1 MGTFLQLVSGI
12 YLIAV
17 WTFFDIAVSEVPPSM
32 VGMAKDAIDAI
43 LLLISIWLSIPAL
56 ILFGFAQLPGD
67 DPVMRNSIR
76 MQNDQPK
83 AVRSLGSAEM
93 FLQMKDHA

>member
-17 WTFFDIAVSEVPPSM
+17 WTCFDIAVSEPPPPM
-32 VGMAKDAIDAI
+32 VGMAEDAIDAI
-43 LLLISIWLSIPAL
+43 ILLISIWLSIPAL

-67 DPVMRNSIR
+67 DPSGFTLIR
-76 MQNDQPK
+76 
-83 AVRSLGSAEM
+83 ASRSEIPGT
-93 FLQMKDHA
+93 